1 VGGGELALENAQR
14 EHLQEARVIEHIYDA
29 APLTAA
35 EQEHLA
41 ACIPCQRLLVQ
52 LLQLQAEFKITRLSS
67 VTPEAE
73 ARYATLFAQSRAEVH
88 NQNRSANKMLG
99 NLSQWLT
106 ALPLWDSRS
115 QALAAGVRG
124 ANNSSYRLL
133 FGVDATEIELMVEA
147 QNGLRRVM
155 GEVILADEDELGGR
169 CLIQLNAIQSSTL
182 ALETESDANGRFALE
197 HVPPGVYSLN
207 ITPLHN
213 SIVAIDTLE
222 LT

>member
-1 VGGGELALENAQR
+1 MENAQR
-14 EHLQEARVIEHIYDA
+14 EHLQETRVIEHVYDA

-41 ACIPCQRLLVQ
+41 DCIPCQRLLVQ
-52 LLQLQAEFKITRLSS
+52 LLQLRVEFQLARLSS

-73 ARYATLFAQSRAEVH
+73 ARYVALLAQSRAEAH
-88 NQNRSANKMLG
+88 NQNRTANHVLG
-99 NLSQWLT
+99 NFSQWLT

-115 QALAAGVRG
+115 QALAAGVRS
-124 ANNSSYRLL
+124 ANSTSYRLL
-133 FGVDATEIELMVEA
+133 FGVDETEIELMVEA

-155 GEVILADEDELGGR
+155 GEVILAAEGEQGER
-169 CLIQLNAIQSSTL
+169 CLIQLNPTQGATL
-182 ALETESDANGRFALE
+182 ALEAESDAHGRFALE

-207 ITPLHN
+207 ITPLH
-213 SIVAIDTLE
+213 SPIVAIYTLE